1 MAVEQKILFVS
12 QSIAPYLPADEI
24 SSLSKLLP
32 QQMNGKTYEIRTFM
46 PKFGAVN
53 ERRGQLHEVIRLS
66 GLNVEINDNDHQ
78 LIIKVASMQPVR
90 IQVYFIDNDDYFS
103 KLDSDIDNFGSNRP
117 DNDERALFFARGTM
131 ETVKK
136 LRWEPNVIQCS
147 GWMTALVPIYI
158 DKVGEDEG
166 FWKNTKVVYVVEPH
180 NEDMAPLDPE
190 LPRKLIE
197 DGIDENIARA
207 FESENLDVNTL
218 HKMAIN
224 RASGVVFMTET
235 PDPELLELVNSRGI
249 PYILKEDALKGVDVF
264 KDFYSKLS

>member
-1 MAVEQKILFVS
+1 
-12 QSIAPYLPADEI
+12 
-24 SSLSKLLP
+24 
-32 QQMNGKTYEIRTFM
+32 
-46 PKFGAVN
+46 
-53 ERRGQLHEVIRLS
+53 
-66 GLNVEINDNDHQ
+66 
-78 LIIKVASMQPVR
+78 
-90 IQVYFIDNDDYFS
+90 
-103 KLDSDIDNFGSNRP
+103 
-117 DNDERALFFARGTM
+117 M

-180 NEDMAPLDPE
+180 NENMAPIDPE

-224 RASGVVFMTET
+224 RASGVVFMTEI